1 MNHQDNTLGS
11 RAGQDELRQEAC
23 QGTHGGSPA
32 PQVGAPSLGRPEEFV
47 NDEHYRPAG
56 KREEQNGEIN
66 SKYS

>member
-1 MNHQDNTLGS
+1 MSSVKKPAREHTVVPQPPKWVR
-11 RAGQDELRQEAC
+11 RAWA
-23 QGTHGGSPA
+23 
-32 PQVGAPSLGRPEEFV
+32 RPEEFV